1 MEHVLPQSITLRS
14 KLQKISLTT
23 QATTML
29 LVAIMVIVSSFTLNF
44 YALLG
49 SSRATAK
56 ILAEN
61 AGAALMFKD
70 NHSAQTLLQSL
81 NNLQEIQA
89 AAIYD
94 EEKMRFAYYAIDR
107 QLVSETLPDLDKKV
121 LTAISF
127 VTVVHP
133 IHFNDQLFGS
143 VYLEISLTPLYW
155 QMVCQSIITL
165 AAVALALIIAYLLLR
180 RLNRAVLDPLQNLS
194 TVMEYVSTQADYTVR
209 TESTEIAELN
219 TLSRGFNAML
229 GIIQERDAKLEQYLD
244 QLEAEVARRTEE
256 LVHAKEA
263 AEAASK
269 AKSEF
274 LATMSHEIRTPMNGI
289 LGMTELL
296 LASQLAKDQRRFA
309 ETVRHSGQH
318 LLGIINDILDF
329 SKIESNH
336 MELET
341 IDFDLIRVVEDALA
355 MFAQPAH
362 EKGLELAAQFIPPVL
377 HYGVRGDSFRLSQVI
392 ANLLNNAIKFTA
404 HGEVVVRTE
413 MHEETGALVRISI
426 CVEDT
431 GIGISA
437 DAHDKIFDHFS
448 QGDGTTTRQYG
459 GTGLGLTICKKLLT
473 LMRGGIRVE
482 SSPGQGSKFWVELLL
497 EKSPGVEES
506 MSYWSDSQSTRILI
520 VDDHQTSREI
530 LVAQLQS
537 WHIPVVCVENAK
549 QALECL
555 IQGVDDHEPFD
566 LVILDRDR
574 PNMDSLRWVS
584 SVRTD
589 TRFIGTH
596 MILLSFAHSDI
607 NQFHELPAGIVQCVN
622 KPVRQKE
629 LLEAIRDVIARDAP
643 VSIVAPAS
651 VHMPAPTVS
660 QSLRGR
666 VLLAEDNPVNQ
677 DVAVAMLTKLGLET
691 EIADNGKQALDLVFT
706 DTYDLILMDCQ
717 MPIMDGFEA
726 TARIRKHLGDNKEM
740 PIIALTANATDGDR
754 LRCLNA
760 GMDDFLSKPYSLDQL
775 QQMIVRWL
783 PKEKT
788 DLMETVDSRI
798 VEGQSHAQTQTQTQ
812 TQTNDEPVLNPSRL
826 DLIRSLDHSGERKLV
841 QRVLQTYMESAD
853 GYLHQLQHAMM
864 NNDADG
870 LYRFAHTLKSSSANI
885 GAEGLSEILKQLEA
899 HGKAKQLMNARL
911 LQENLLQCY
920 QRVIVEVKKILEQ
933 S

>member
-1 MEHVLPQSITLRS
+1 MTSASPENITLRA

-23 QATTML
+23 QATAML
-29 LVAIMVIVSSFTLNF
+29 LVAILVIASSFTLNF
-44 YALLG
+44 YALLDSG
-49 SSRATAK
+49 RATAR

-81 NNLQEIQA
+81 NNLQEIQV

-94 EEKMRFAYYAIDR
+94 EGKMQFADYAINDR
-107 QLVSETLPDLDKKV
+107 FVSETLPALEKEI
-121 LTAISF
+121 LATISF
-127 VTVVHP
+127 VAVIHP
-133 IHFNDQLFGS
+133 IYFSDQLLGS
-143 VYLEISLTPLYW
+143 VYLEISLIPLYW
-155 QMVCQSIITL
+155 QMVCQSTLTL
-165 AAVALALIIAYLLLR
+165 AAVAFALIIAYLLLR
-180 RLNRAVLDPLQNLS
+180 RLNKAVLIPLQSLS
-194 TVMEYVSTQADYTVR
+194 TAMDYVSTQGDYTVR
-209 TESTEIAELN
+209 TKSSEIAELN
-219 TLSRGFNAML
+219 MLSKGFNTML
-229 GIIQERDAKLEQYLD
+229 GMIQERDEQLEQYLN

-296 LASQLAKDQRRFA
+296 LASQLAKDQRRLA
-309 ETVRHSGQH
+309 ETVRYSGQH

-341 IDFDLIRVVEDALA
+341 IDFDLIKVVEDTLA

-377 HYGVRGDSFRLSQVI
+377 HCGVRGDSFRLSQII

-404 HGEVVVRTE
+404 QGEVVVRIE
-413 MHEETGALVRISI
+413 MHEETDALARIRM

-437 DAHDKIFDHFS
+437 DCHDRIFDYFS
-448 QGDGTTTRQYG
+448 QADGSTTRQYG

-473 LMRGGIRVE
+473 LMRGTIRVE
-482 SSPGQGSKFWVELLL
+482 SSPGHGSKFWIELLL
-497 EKSPGVEES
+497 EKSPRLEES
-506 MSYWSDSQSTRILI
+506 MSQWTDLHGTRILI
-520 VDDHQTSREI
+520 VDEHQTTRDI
-530 LVAQLQS
+530 LLAQLQS
-537 WHIPVVCVENAK
+537 WHMLVACVKNPK
-549 QALECL
+549 HALECL
-555 IQGVDDHEPFD
+555 IQALNDHAPFD
-566 LVILDRDR
+566 FVILNRDR
-574 PNMDSLRWVS
+574 PQMDGLQWVS
-584 SVRTD
+584 NIHAD
-589 TRFIGTH
+589 TRFTGTR
-596 MILLSFAHSDI
+596 MILLSSAHRDI
-607 NQFHELPAGIVQCVN
+607 NQIHEQTAGIVQCVH

-629 LLEAIRDVIARDAP
+629 LLEVIRDVPISAAVPDNAL
-643 VSIVAPAS
+643 
-651 VHMPAPTVS
+651 MPAPAVS

-706 DTYDLILMDCQ
+706 NTYDLILMDCQ
-717 MPIMDGFEA
+717 MPVMDGFEA
-726 TARIRKHLGDNKEM
+726 TARIRKYLGDMEM
-740 PIIALTANATDGDR
+740 PIIAMTANAAEGDR

-760 GMDDFLSKPYSLDQL
+760 GMDDFLSKPYLLGQL

-788 DLMETVDSRI
+788 DLMKTVDPQI
-798 VEGQSHAQTQTQTQ
+798 VENQSPAQIN
-812 TQTNDEPVLNPSRL
+812 QTNDEWVLNPSRL
-826 DLIRSLDHSGERKLV
+826 DLIRSLDRSGERQLV
-841 QRVLQTYMESAD
+841 QRVLQTYVESAD
-853 GYLHQLQHAMM
+853 GYLHQLQQAMV
-864 NNDADG
+864 NDDSEG

-899 HGKAKQLMNARL
+899 HGKAKQLMDARL
-911 LQENLLQCY
+911 LQENLLRCY